1 MPNSSATPSQRRF
14 CWLFILASLL
24 ILFFGEA
31 LSRWL
36 GLYGSVVLV
45 CLVCGIIL
53 WPLRVSGSR
62 FDIANVLLLFVAYYF
77 MSFGM
82 YGFMNAFGL
91 SHFLGVSY
99 DPSSDSPANLS
110 SLASVYSAALL
121 LSIYAGYSWSPR
133 VSLSEGKKCLP
144 LQAGSS
150 VDLRMLPNLQISA
163 LLALGLSYTG
173 FVLMVYFLG
182 GMSVIGR
189 DPTYLA
195 TEGTHGLYWAAA
207 LISTNYWAFIVNFF
221 SFAVL
226 KKVKYLFLAA
236 LSVPLFLLEFL
247 LSGSKGA
254 LLFPLVGLLMV
265 RHYCYRR
272 INWRTV
278 VALGAIVLVVFAA
291 GYAYRSAGAR
301 RADFGE
307 GMTSYYQ
314 NPAALLETLVGRF
327 YGTDSFAIVLDS
339 VHNGQPL
346 LMGRSFADLLTWYIP
361 RWLWPG
367 KPVSFAIT
375 FGQEFMPGAAGAG
388 DTYYSAS
395 LPGELYLDFGRFG
408 LLLGGIVIG
417 LFLRYLYR
425 KLIGQEHRKIESIVL
440 YTMIAPLAAQLS
452 EGPISTDIEFI
463 LTRVILYVLL
473 LRVAGIVET
482 PLVKRCP
489 A

>member
-1 MPNSSATPSQRRF
+1 MPNSSATLSQRRF
-14 CWLFILASLL
+14 CWLMILASVL
-24 ILFFGEA
+24 ILFLGET

-45 CLVCGIIL
+45 WVVCGVIL

-62 FDIANVLLLFVAYYF
+62 FDIANVLSLFVAYYF
-77 MSFGM
+77 LSFGM

-99 DPSSDSPANLS
+99 VPGSDSSVNLS
-110 SLASVYSAALL
+110 SLASVYSTALL
-121 LSIYAGYSWSPR
+121 LAIYAGYSWSPR
-133 VSLSEGKKCLP
+133 VSLSEEKKSLP
-144 LQAGSS
+144 LRAASS
-150 VDLRMLPNLQISA
+150 VDLRMLLNLQVSA

-173 FVLMVYFLG
+173 FALMVFFLG
-182 GMSVIGR
+182 GISVIGR
-189 DPTYLA
+189 DPTYVA
-195 TEGTHGLYWAAA
+195 TGGTHGLYWAVA
-207 LISTNYWAFIVNFF
+207 LISTNHWAFVVNFF
-221 SFAVL
+221 SFLAL
-226 KKVKYLFLAA
+226 KKIKYLFLAA
-236 LSVPLFLLEFL
+236 ASVPLLLLEFL

-254 LLFPLVGLLMV
+254 LLFPLVGLLIV

-278 VALGAIVLVVFAA
+278 AALGAVVLVVFAA
-291 GYAYRSAGAR
+291 GYVYRSVGAQ

-314 NPAALLETLVGRF
+314 DPSALFETFVGRF

-375 FGQEFMPGAAGAG
+375 FGQEFMSGATGAG
-388 DTYYSAS
+388 DTYFSPS

-408 LLLGGIVIG
+408 LLLGGIAVG
-417 LFLRYLYR
+417 FFLHYLYR
-425 KLIGQEHRKIESIVL
+425 KLIHQEHRKIESIVL
-440 YTMIAPLAAQLS
+440 YAMIAPLAAQLS
-452 EGPISTDIEFI
+452 EAPVSTDIEFI
-463 LTRVILYVLL
+463 LTRVILYAFLL
-473 LRVAGIVET
+473 WLARIVVT
-482 PLVKRCP
+482 PLAKRCP